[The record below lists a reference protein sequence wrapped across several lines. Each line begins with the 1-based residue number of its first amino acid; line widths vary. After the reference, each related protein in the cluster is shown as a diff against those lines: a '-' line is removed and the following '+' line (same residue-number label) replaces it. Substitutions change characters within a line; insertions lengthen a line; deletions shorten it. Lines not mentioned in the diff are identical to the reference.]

1 MKTKKIDR
9 LDLKI
14 IRELHCDG
22 RMTNVA
28 LSRRINLSASPCL
41 ERVRQLEAN
50 GVIKGYNAQIDLD
63 RIGSNITVFSSVTLA
78 SHRPEDFRRFESAVK
93 DIPEIVECYGMS
105 GDYDYLIKVVCRDTV
120 AFQAMMEQIIA
131 GDLGIHTYF
140 PHIALQTIKT
150 ESPNFPFD
158 ALADNKA

>member
-1 MKTKKIDR
+1 MKTDKLDR

-14 IRELHCDG
+14 IGELHRDG

-41 ERVRQLEAN
+41 ERVRRLESA
-50 GVIKGYNAQIDLD
+50 GVIKGYNARIDLD
-63 RIGSNITVFSSVTLA
+63 RMGPNITVFSSVTLA
-78 SHRPEDFRRFESAVK
+78 SHRTEDFQRFENAVK

-120 AFQAMMEQIIA
+120 AFQAMMNRIVA
-131 GDLGIHTYF
+131 SNLGIHTYF

-150 ESPNFPFD
+150 ESPDFPFS
-158 ALADNKA
+158 ALAN